1 MSVFIVRA
9 NTTFMTLYIQMS
21 STTCF
26 GHLWP
31 SSGRFFNNIHG
42 KEHQG
47 GGFTR
52 GKIQYTIVVK
62 IG

>member
-1 MSVFIVRA
+1 M
-9 NTTFMTLYIQMS
+9 L

-26 GHLWP
+26 DHLWA

-47 GGFTR
+47 GGFPFTR
-52 GKIQYTIVVK
+52 GNMQYTIVVK